1 MCLTSMWAVP
11 QILFLVLFADL
22 PLAWK
27 LIYAVM
33 MLPLMAFFMLVDL
46 VAQVRHPLRSAPLA
60 AADG

>member
-1 MCLTSMWAVP
+1 
-11 QILFLVLFADL
+11 
-22 PLAWK
+22 
-27 LIYAVM
+27 M